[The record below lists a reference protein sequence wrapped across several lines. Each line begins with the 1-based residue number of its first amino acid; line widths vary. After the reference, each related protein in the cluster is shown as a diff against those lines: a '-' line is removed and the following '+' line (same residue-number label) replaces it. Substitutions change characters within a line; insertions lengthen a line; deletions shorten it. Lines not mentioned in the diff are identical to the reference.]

1 MLQQRRRRSR
11 FDVGLGL
18 AVALAGLAVAS
29 TFMAC
34 TFTPVL
40 SEPGD
45 LHEVLNNAP
54 EKGLTHTQRATY
66 LNVPG
71 YLNVH
76 TGWGVRKPTG
86 ARTTTPLVCAYA
98 TRP

>member
-1 MLQQRRRRSR
+1 MLQQRRCRSQ

-18 AVALAGLAVAS
+18 AVALAGLTVAS

-34 TFTPVL
+34 SFTPVL

-54 EKGLTHTQRATY
+54 EKTSHTP
-66 LNVPG
+66 N
-71 YLNVH
+71 
-76 TGWGVRKPTG
+76 
-86 ARTTTPLVCAYA
+86 ARRT
-98 TRP
+98 